1 LRIPIPHVKA
11 RIKKNLLR
19 LPDRIDGSMTLE
31 SLYRAIAD
39 NSFPIIL
46 LMLATP
52 WVSYLLC
59 YAIPGRKEEPFVLSV
74 NLAISVVSVLMLIGY
89 LAYAL
94 NTGGIQTVVKQANV
108 FLLLLPAY
116 HLIVSIWLARLRVPL
131 EVIPAFRTLQG
142 LVLMGAVYLALSWVM
157 GRVYIIFFSY
167 LPLSTFLFILA
178 LLLGIGYLGF
188 RRVFG

>member
-1 LRIPIPHVKA
+1 
-11 RIKKNLLR
+11 
-19 LPDRIDGSMTLE
+19 MTLE
-31 SLYRAIAD
+31 DLYRAIAD

-52 WVSYLLC
+52 WVSYLIC
-59 YAIPGRKEEPFVLSV
+59 HAIPGRKEEPFVLSV
-74 NLAISVVSVLMLIGY
+74 NLAISVVSVLMLMGY

-94 NTGGIQTVVKQANV
+94 NTGGVQTVVKQANL

-131 EVIPAFRTLQG
+131 DVIPAFRTLQG

-157 GRVYIIFFSY
+157 ARVYIIFFSY

-178 LLLGIGYLGF
+178 MLLGIGYLGF